1 MFVCNES
8 KNLVTSYFFIV
19 DCPVLDKLSDSIHIS
34 SGRLEFGTSVT
45 FTCDTGYLLE
55 GARTLI
61 CDING
66 TWSYPPPVCKSQ

>member
-1 MFVCNES
+1 MYLCNET

-19 DCPVLDKLSDSIHIS
+19 DCPVLHKLSDSIHIS

-66 TWSYPPPVCKSQ
+66 TWSDPPPVCKSQ